1 MHEAAIAQSIVRTVL
16 QEAEKQG
23 AIRIESIE
31 VEVGELTFLGI
42 DQVKFWVET
51 RFQGTIADGA
61 ELIFKNVKA
70 EIRCSDCEYEGHLSV
85 KEDAAYHINLPSFAC
100 PRCKSTR
107 IEITQGKEAFIR
119 QIKILKK

>member
-23 AIRIESIE
+23 AIKVESIE
-31 VEVGELTFLGI
+31 VEIGELTFLGI

-51 RFQGTIADGA
+51 SFQETIADGA
-61 ELIFKNVKA
+61 ELIFKNIKA
-70 EIRCSDCEYEGHLSV
+70 QIRCNDCGYEGHLTV
-85 KEDAAYHINLPSFAC
+85 KEDPAYHISLPSFSC

-119 QIKILKK
+119 QIKILKE